1 MQELKKKNGP
11 LEVAG
16 GKCAKKKNGR
26 ICLPVPA
33 AYLVSRVC
41 YVFPGSLKLF
51 PSSDFDLDHDR
62 VYRCDFQ
69 FKQKPL
75 FYVKQANVVGHT
87 IMALVDT
94 KMTLDLNES

>member
-1 MQELKKKNGP
+1 MRKE
-11 LEVAG
+11 
-16 GKCAKKKNGR
+16 KNGR

-62 VYRCDFQ
+62 VCWCDLQ

-75 FYVKQANVVGHT
+75 FYVQQANFVGYT

-94 KMTLDLNES
+94 KMSLDLNES